1 MSRARV
7 GSFSQPS
14 LSFGAPLSVI
24 HPPDNNFEVV
34 ANSED
39 AAALTPE
46 QAFAKATS
54 GTLANEVA
62 ALYAALRE
70 AQELNK

>member
-1 MSRARV
+1 VSRARV

-14 LSFGAPLSVI
+14 LAFGAPLSVI
-24 HPPDNNFEVV
+24 HPPDNAFETV
-34 ANSED
+34 ANTAD
-39 AAALTPE
+39 AAVLTPE

-70 AQELNK
+70 AQELAK